1 MMLQTAL
8 KEGTCLIRSANICS
22 WSLAAACADSFRWR
36 MGKALRLLES
46 NSGRNSGDFGLY
58 FAEVGGA
65 LFAVDEPMNVVRTR
79 TRKKK
84 KLKRSWSEDESDVL
98 KYETRMANMESG
110 QATFM
115 RGWNSIRKSF
125 PNPDS
130 WCPLP

>member
-1 MMLQTAL
+1 MRGYYVPAIFCLIAARNRLPMCFSVYVCTYGIKTSDYLGSKMMLQTAL

-84 KLKRSWSEDESDVL
+84 KLKRS
-98 KYETRMANMESG
+98 
-110 QATFM
+110 
-115 RGWNSIRKSF
+115 
-125 PNPDS
+125 
-130 WCPLP
+130 